1 MKYLD
6 WVNGIKVINI
16 YWKYACAI
24 PLNNKSGKTVALEFE
39 NVIKKSHRKP
49 LKSQKNIDILEEKLN
64 SMQKEIDWLKLPNES
79 KESIPTPTKLIPAPR
94 KIIQEQKPKIPKVKV
109 K

>member
-1 MKYLD
+1 
-6 WVNGIKVINI
+6 
-16 YWKYACAI
+16 
-24 PLNNKSGKTVALEFE
+24 
-39 NVIKKSHRKP
+39 
-49 LKSQKNIDILEEKLN
+49 
-64 SMQKEIDWLKLPNES
+64 MQKEIDWLKLPNES